1 MKSASVFIV
10 FSLMILSSCSHKNEA
25 IELSRDF
32 FSSLSDSTYGKPSD
46 FYPEYD
52 SLGIEAKSDIVD
64 IDESDVT
71 EKNDTIIVRCY
82 NNYTNSEGT
91 FKQDSVTLFIT
102 RNEEKVFYIYDS
114 KGLIV
119 MDKDVEWFGTVTGAF
134 GKKQPN
140 DQTLA
145 KRIDQVKD
153 MMFEKYIEVR
163 ADLATKVKI
172 ANWSW
177 ETSYSGDAHGEGR
190 VVNNLDYAI
199 SGVRYHVNY
208 FDRQGDF
215 MAEDNGS
222 ISKTLYPGEKYN
234 FTFWSSNAKY
244 PHTANLRLEFSDNMI
259 LKIIK
264 EQNYTGKEFKDYLE
278 KKK

>member
-1 MKSASVFIV
+1 MKNASVIV
-10 FSLMILSSCSHKNEA
+10 IISMMILSSCSHKNEA

-32 FSSLSDSTYGKPSD
+32 FTSLSDSTYGSPTD
-46 FYPEYD
+46 FYPRYD
-52 SLGIEAKSDIVD
+52 SLGIEAKSDVVD
-64 IDESDVT
+64 IEESDVM
-71 EKNDTIIVRCY
+71 EKNDTLIVRCY

-102 RNEEKVFYIYDS
+102 KNEEKQFYIYDS

-119 MDKDVEWFGTVTGAF
+119 MDKDLEWFGTETGAF
-134 GKKQPN
+134 AKKLPN
-140 DQTLA
+140 DQALA
-145 KRIDQVKD
+145 KRIEQVRS
-153 MMFEKYIEVR
+153 MMWNKYIEVR
-163 ADLATKVKI
+163 AELATKVKI
-172 ANWSW
+172 SNWSW

-190 VVNNLDYAI
+190 VVNNLNYSV
-199 SGVRYHVNY
+199 SGIKYHVNY
-208 FDRQGDF
+208 YDRKGDF

-264 EQNYTGKEFKDYLE
+264 EQSYTGKEFSEYQKG
-278 KKK
+278 KK

>member
-1 MKSASVFIV
+1 MRYSSVFII
-10 FSLMILSSCSHKNEA
+10 SLLILSSCSHKNEA

-32 FSSLSDSTYGKPSD
+32 FTSLSDTTYGKPSD
-46 FYPEYD
+46 FYPQYD

-64 IDESDVT
+64 IEESDVT
-71 EKNDTIIVRCY
+71 EKNDTITVRCY

-102 RNEEKVFYIYDS
+102 RNEDKQFYIYDS
-114 KGLIV
+114 KGLIE
-119 MDKDVEWFGTVTGAF
+119 MDNELEWFGTVTGAF
-134 GKKQPN
+134 SKKRPN
-140 DQTLA
+140 DQALA
-145 KRIDQVKD
+145 KRIEKVRD
-153 MMFEKYIEVR
+153 MMFAKYFEVR

-190 VVNNLDYAI
+190 VVNNLDYSI
-199 SGVRYHVNY
+199 SGVKYRVTYY
-208 FDRQGDF
+208 DRSGQF
-215 MAEDNGS
+215 MADDDGS
-222 ISKTLYPGEKYN
+222 ISKTLLPGEKYN

-244 PHTANLRLEFSDNMI
+244 PHTASLRLDFSDNMI

-264 EQNYTGKEFKDYLE
+264 GQTYTGKEFQEYMKSQ
-278 KKK
+278 K

>member
-1 MKSASVFIV
+1 MKNASVIV
-10 FSLMILSSCSHKNEA
+10 IISMMILSSCSHKNEA

-32 FSSLSDSTYGKPSD
+32 FTSLSDSTYGSPTD
-46 FYPEYD
+46 FYPRYD
-52 SLGIEAKSDIVD
+52 SLGIEAKSDVVD
-64 IDESDVT
+64 IEESDVM
-71 EKNDTIIVRCY
+71 EKNDTLIVRCY

-102 RNEEKVFYIYDS
+102 KNEEKQFYIYDS

-119 MDKDVEWFGTVTGAF
+119 MDKDLEWFGTETGAF
-134 GKKQPN
+134 GKKLPN
-140 DQTLA
+140 DQALA
-145 KRIDQVKD
+145 KRIEQVRS
-153 MMFEKYIEVR
+153 MMWNKYIEVR
-163 ADLATKVKI
+163 AELATKVKI
-172 ANWSW
+172 SNWSW

-190 VVNNLDYAI
+190 VVNNLDYSV
-199 SGVRYHVNY
+199 SGIKYHVNY
-208 FDRQGDF
+208 YDRKGDF

-264 EQNYTGKEFKDYLE
+264 EQSYTGKEFSEYQKG
-278 KKK
+278 KK